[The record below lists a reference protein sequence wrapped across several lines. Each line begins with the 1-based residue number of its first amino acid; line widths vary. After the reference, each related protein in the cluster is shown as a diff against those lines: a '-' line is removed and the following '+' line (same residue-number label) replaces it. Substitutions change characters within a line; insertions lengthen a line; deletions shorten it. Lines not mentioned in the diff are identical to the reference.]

1 MTYRELKSYAS
12 STAEKRREIEMF
24 IDGIGDPQTRD
35 MFRLRFLLGL
45 KYFQVA
51 MNVGGGISTS
61 GVKMRIYR
69 YVKNSQK
76 N

>member
-24 IDGIGDPQTRD
+24 IDGIDDPQTRD
-35 MFRLRFLLGL
+35 MFHLRFLLGL

-51 MNVGGGISTS
+51 MNVGGGISTDC
-61 GVKMRIYR
+61 VKKRIYR
-69 YVKNSQK
+69 YVKKSQK